1 MSRILHSSRMLVASL
16 VAGVLLTTAGAD
28 DGRAATPPIVT
39 NQAHAARAGF
49 LAYAPPPAG
58 AVKALCL
65 VDSGVN
71 ATPDTMPGLVLA
83 SALDGGTGA
92 DVDPLIHGTNDA
104 VIAGGAG
111 YTHIGAWPQ
120 LKIVSIRATDIPQP
134 GKQPTFQFD
143 DYIRGITRCTLTQVP
158 GVEIGVIVLP
168 LASVIPPTPGQIAE
182 FAGAVAATQT
192 RGISILAA
200 AGNTP
205 GAIQLPGSQR
215 GILPV
220 GAGDPDNGV
229 CSFSAT
235 IGLTFYAPG
244 CGIHQLD
251 AQGRSICC
259 GNGTSQ
265 ASVFAAAVLVALRS
279 YAPTLS
285 AQDGVQLLV
294 RTAKHGHLDV
304 TGVFEAAGLAEIVKA
319 GRAAIPKRP
328 GRPSVRRVTWR
339 GGVLDI
345 TLRRMPKGANL
356 HVKMTF
362 AKSQARRLTTTT
374 LRVRVGTPP
383 KRVTLRYTVQTATRT
398 LTGPSIARTV
408 SWSRGRR

>member
-1 MSRILHSSRMLVASL
+1 MSRILNSPRMLISSL
-16 VAGVLLTTAGAD
+16 IAGVLMTTSAAVTAT
-28 DGRAATPPIVT
+28 AATPPIVT
-39 NQAHAARAGF
+39 NQAHAARAAF

-58 AVKALCL
+58 AAKALCL

-71 ATPDTMPGLVLA
+71 ATPDTMPGLVSA

-111 YTHIGAWPQ
+111 HTHIGAWPQ

-143 DYIRGITRCTLTQVP
+143 DYVRGITACTKP
-158 GVEIGVIVLP
+158 IAGADIAVIALP
-168 LASVIPPTPGQIAE
+168 LASVIPPTPDQTQA
-182 FAGAVAATQT
+182 FSNAVALARTK
-192 RGISILAA
+192 GISILAA

-205 GAIQLPGSQR
+205 GAIQLPGSQP

-229 CSFSAT
+229 CPFSAT
-235 IGLTFYAPG
+235 TALTFYAPG

-265 ASVFAAAVLVALRS
+265 ASAFAAAVLVALRS

-285 AQDGVQLLV
+285 AQDAVQLLLT
-294 RTAKHGHLDV
+294 TAKHGHLDV
-304 TGVFEAAGLAEIVKA
+304 TGVFEGAGLAEIVKA
-319 GRAAIPKRP
+319 GRAAVPKRP
-328 GRPSVRRVTWR
+328 MRPRVKRVTWH
-339 GGVLDI
+339 GGVLHI
-345 TLRRMPKGANL
+345 TLKRMPTGANL

-362 AKSQARRLTTTT
+362 ANGRARRLTTTKP
-374 LRVRVGTPP
+374 RVQIETPP
-383 KRVTLRYTVQTATRT
+383 QRVTLRYTVQTATRT
-398 LTGPSIARTV
+398 LTGPSIARNV
-408 SWSRGRR
+408 SRSRGRR

>member
-1 MSRILHSSRMLVASL
+1 
-16 VAGVLLTTAGAD
+16 
-28 DGRAATPPIVT
+28 
-39 NQAHAARAGF
+39 
-49 LAYAPPPAG
+49 
-58 AVKALCL
+58 
-65 VDSGVN
+65 
-71 ATPDTMPGLVLA
+71 MPGLVSA

-111 YTHIGAWPQ
+111 HTHIGAWPQ

-143 DYIRGITRCTLTQVP
+143 DYVRGITRCTLTQVP
-158 GVEIGVIVLP
+158 DVEIRVIAVP
-168 LASVIPPTPGQIAE
+168 LASVIPPTPNQIAE
-182 FAGAVAATQT
+182 FAGAVAAAQA

-200 AGNTP
+200 AGNAP
-205 GAIQLPGSQR
+205 GPIQLPGSQP

-229 CSFSAT
+229 CPFSAT
-235 IGLTFYAPG
+235 TGLTFYAPG

-265 ASVFAAAVLVALRS
+265 ASAFAAAVLVALRS

-285 AQDGVQLLV
+285 AQDAVQLLV
-294 RTAKHGHLDV
+294 TTAKHGHLDV
-304 TGVFEAAGLAEIVKA
+304 TAVFEAAGLGEIVKA

-328 GRPSVRRVTWR
+328 GRPSIKRVTWR
-339 GGVLDI
+339 GGMLHI
-345 TLRRMPKGANL
+345 TLRRRPKGAKL

-362 AKSQARRLTTTT
+362 AKGQARHLTTTKP
-374 LRVRVGTPP
+374 RVRIETPP
-383 KRVTLRYTVQTATRT
+383 QRVTLRYTLQTATRT
-398 LTGPSIARTV
+398 LTGPTIARNV
-408 SWSRGRR
+408 SRFRGRR

>member
-1 MSRILHSSRMLVASL
+1 MSRILNSPRMLIASL
-16 VAGVLLTTAGAD
+16 IAGVLITTTAAVTAT
-28 DGRAATPPIVT
+28 AATPPIVT
-39 NQAHAARAGF
+39 NQAHAARAAF

-58 AVKALCL
+58 AVKALCV

-71 ATPDTMPGLVLA
+71 ATPDTMPGLVSA

-104 VIAGGAG
+104 VIAGGTG
-111 YTHIGAWPQ
+111 HTHIGAWPQ

-143 DYIRGITRCTLTQVP
+143 DYINGIGACSIPVA
-158 GVEIGVIVLP
+158 GVEVAAIVLP
-168 LASVIPPTPGQIAE
+168 LASVISPTPDQTVA
-182 FAGAVAATQT
+182 FSNAVALARTK
-192 RGISILAA
+192 GISILAA
-200 AGNTP
+200 AGNAP
-205 GAIQLPGSQR
+205 GAIQLPGSQP

-229 CSFSAT
+229 CPFSPT
-235 IGLTFYAPG
+235 TGLTFYAPG

-265 ASVFAAAVLVALRS
+265 ASAFAAAVLVALRS

-285 AQDGVQLLV
+285 AQDAVQLLV
-294 RTAKHGHLDV
+294 TTAKHGHLDV
-304 TGVFEAAGLAEIVKA
+304 TAVFEAAGLADIVKA
-319 GRAAIPKRP
+319 GRAAIPRRP
-328 GRPSVRRVTWR
+328 GRPSIKRVTWR
-339 GGVLDI
+339 GGMLQI
-345 TLRRMPKGANL
+345 TLRRMPKGAKL

-362 AKSQARRLTTTT
+362 AKGQARHLTTTKP
-374 LRVRVGTPP
+374 RVRIGTPP
-383 KRVTLRYTVQTATRT
+383 ERVTLRYTLQTATRE
-398 LTGPSIARTV
+398 LTGPSIARNV
-408 SWSRGRR
+408 SRSRGRR